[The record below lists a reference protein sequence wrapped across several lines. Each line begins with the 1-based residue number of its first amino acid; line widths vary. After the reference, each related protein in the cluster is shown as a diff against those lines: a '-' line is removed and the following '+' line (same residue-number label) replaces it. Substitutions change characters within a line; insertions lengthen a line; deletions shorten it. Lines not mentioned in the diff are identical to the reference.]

1 LSVSAVVK
9 GVAFLFDHKVIR
21 AGLGWYWL
29 CSEH

>member
-1 LSVSAVVK
+1 VK